1 MSFALYPT
9 GQLRFW
15 TEREI
20 ALRDGLIHRLFH
32 AVKAP
37 LQTLNKAWRF
47 ERVEG
52 PLLTPWANMSPAYHA
67 DDVWLTNGTID
78 AEPVAMRAETTASS
92 YLYAQHLMSQ
102 AGGSNKLPLCV
113 WQSGKSFRREDSDG
127 ASASRLRF
135 FEFYQIEFQ
144 CIYATSTGADYAAP
158 MTTSIFREIQL
169 ITGCQTRLVN
179 SDRLPSYSEQT
190 LDIEVFTNDH
200 WREMCSISKRTDFDN
215 AKVLEVAVGLDRLI
229 SVIGGGV

>member
-20 ALRDGLIHRLFH
+20 ALREGLIHRLFH

-52 PLLTPWANMSPAYHA
+52 PLLTPKAYISSAYTA
-67 DDVWLTNGTID
+67 DDVWMTNGIID

-113 WQSGKSFRREDSDG
+113 WQAGKSFRREDSDG

-135 FEFYQIEFQ
+135 FEFYQLEFQ
-144 CIYATSTGADYAAP
+144 CIYSTSTGADYVKP
-158 MTTSIFREIQL
+158 VTTSILKEIELMTGWEARL
-169 ITGCQTRLVN
+169 IP
-179 SDRLPSYSEQT
+179 SERLPSYSDAT
-190 LDIEVFTNDH
+190 FDVEVDFNGH
-200 WREMCSISKRTDFDN
+200 WREMCSISQRTDFDN
-215 AKVLEVAVGLDRLI
+215 AKVLEVAVGLDRLV